1 MTTMAVNRYD
11 GNTASQNCGL
21 LITFRRTTHN
31 DRKGATLPQTLSVQA
46 AAPTASEPTPF
57 DRLRRILPEES
68 GINDQG
74 ELTIGGVAVT
84 DLTAKYGTPL
94 HIFDEHGLRRQMRR
108 LVEGLRARWPHSEV
122 LFASKSMPILAVYAI
137 AAAEGMSI
145 DVAGLGELRLAIEA
159 GVPGDRIYMHGNAKS
174 DEEIALA
181 VSHGVG
187 TIIIDGTDD
196 ITRIDAAL
204 PAGQTQRILLRVI
217 PNIDADTHA
226 TQATGGETSKFG
238 VTFDQIAEI
247 AALTKQ
253 HPNIELVGLHVHIG
267 SQILE
272 TEPFAEAVRRVTR
285 LGDFPVYDVGGGLGV
300 DYTPDDHAPTVEEYL
315 DAVVAAARDLLPAD
329 TKLIIEPGRSTVA
342 RAGITA
348 YSVVTT
354 KQTGRR
360 FVAIN
365 GGMADHLDTALTGQ
379 QYSPIIANR
388 ATAMPD
394 TTAQLVGRQCESG
407 DLFVDDAQLP
417 DPQIGDVVVLAA
429 TGAYAYTLTNNYNG
443 ALKPAVVFVG
453 DGKERLAV
461 QRETLEDLLRLH
473 RVAGEHDWSQPL

>member
-1 MTTMAVNRYD
+1 M
-11 GNTASQNCGL
+11 
-21 LITFRRTTHN
+21 
-31 DRKGATLPQTLSVQA
+31 PQTPPAPATAQA
-46 AAPTASEPTPF
+46 ASAQTPY
-57 DRLRRILPEES
+57 DRLSRILPEES
-68 GINDQG
+68 GVNEHG

-84 DLTAKYGTPL
+84 ALAEKYGTPL
-94 HIFDEHGLRRQMRR
+94 HIFDERGLRRQMRR
-108 LVEGLRARWPHSEV
+108 LVQGLRERWPNSEV
-122 LFASKSMPILAVYAI
+122 LFASKSMPIVAVYAI

-145 DVAGLGELRLAIEA
+145 DIAGLGELRLAIEA

-181 VSHGVG
+181 VAHGVG

-204 PAGQTQRILLRVI
+204 PAGQRQRILLRVI

-238 VTFDQIAEI
+238 VTFDQIAQIVEL
-247 AALTKQ
+247 ASKN
-253 HPNIELVGLHVHIG
+253 PKVELVGLHVHIG

-285 LGDFPVYDVGGGLGV
+285 LGNFPVYDVGGGLGV
-300 DYTPDDHAPTVEEYL
+300 DYTPDDHAPSVEEYL

-379 QYSPIIANR
+379 QYSPILANR
-388 ATAMPD
+388 ATVMPD

-407 DLFVDDAQLP
+407 DLFVDNAQLP
-417 DPQIGDVVVLAA
+417 NPQIGDTVVLAA

-443 ALKPAVVFVG
+443 ALRPAVVFVG

-461 QRETLEDLLRLH
+461 RRESLDDLLNLH
-473 RVAGEHDWSQPL
+473 RVAADHDWSNSL

>member
-1 MTTMAVNRYD
+1 MTQTPLTQTAGITAPALNPYD
-11 GNTASQNCGL
+11 Q
-21 LITFRRTTHN
+21 
-31 DRKGATLPQTLSVQA
+31 LS
-46 AAPTASEPTPF
+46 
-57 DRLRRILPEES
+57 RILPEES
-68 GINDQG
+68 GIDELG
-74 ELTIGGVAVT
+74 ELTIGEVSVT
-84 DLTAKYGTPL
+84 ELAAKYGTPL
-94 HIFDEHGLRRQMRR
+94 HIFDERGLRRQMRR
-108 LVEGLRARWPHSEV
+108 LTDGLRERWPNSEV
-122 LFASKSMPILAVYAI
+122 LFASKSMPIVAVYAI

-196 ITRIDAAL
+196 IDRLEAAL

-238 VTFDQIAEI
+238 VTFEQIAEI
-247 AALTKQ
+247 AERVRRT
-253 HPNIELVGLHVHIG
+253 PGVELAGLHVHIG
-267 SQILE
+267 SQILD
-272 TEPFAEAVRRVTR
+272 TDPFAEAVRRVSR
-285 LGDFPVYDVGGGLGV
+285 LGEFAVYDVGGGLGV
-300 DYTPDDHAPTVEEYL
+300 NYTPDDQAPSVEDYL
-315 DAVVAAARDLLPAD
+315 DSVVAAARELLPPQS
-329 TKLIIEPGRSTVA
+329 KLIIEPGRSTVA
-342 RAGITA
+342 RAGVTA

-354 KQTGRR
+354 KQTGRH

-388 ATAMPD
+388 PTATPD
-394 TTAQLVGRQCESG
+394 ATVQLVGRQCESG
-407 DLFVDDAQLP
+407 DLFVDNAALP
-417 DPQIGDVVVLAA
+417 SPKIGDIVVLAA
-429 TGAYAYTLTNNYNG
+429 TGAYAYTLSNNYNG
-443 ALKPAVVFVG
+443 ALRPAVVFVG

-461 QRETLEDLLRLH
+461 ERETLDDLLRLH
-473 RVAGEHDWSQPL
+473 RVAGEHDWGTPL

>member
-1 MTTMAVNRYD
+1 MPKTPPSPA
-11 GNTASQNCGL
+11 TA
-21 LITFRRTTHN
+21 
-31 DRKGATLPQTLSVQA
+31 QA
-46 AAPTASEPTPF
+46 ASAQTPY
-57 DRLRRILPEES
+57 DRLSRILPEES
-68 GINDQG
+68 GVNEHG

-84 DLTAKYGTPL
+84 ALAEKYGTPL
-94 HIFDEHGLRRQMRR
+94 HIFDERGLRRQMRR
-108 LVEGLRARWPHSEV
+108 LVQGLRERWPNSEV
-122 LFASKSMPILAVYAI
+122 LFASKSMPIVAVYAI

-145 DVAGLGELRLAIEA
+145 DIAGLGELRLAIEA

-181 VSHGVG
+181 VAHGVG

-204 PAGQTQRILLRVI
+204 PAGQRQRILLRVI

-238 VTFDQIAEI
+238 VTFDQIAQIVEL
-247 AALTKQ
+247 ARKN
-253 HPNIELVGLHVHIG
+253 PKVELVGLHVHIG

-285 LGDFPVYDVGGGLGV
+285 LGNFPVYDVGGGLGV
-300 DYTPDDHAPTVEEYL
+300 DYTPDDHAPSVEEYL

-379 QYSPIIANR
+379 QYSPILANR
-388 ATAMPD
+388 ATVMPD

-407 DLFVDDAQLP
+407 DLFVDNAQLP
-417 DPQIGDVVVLAA
+417 NPQIGDTVVLAA

-443 ALKPAVVFVG
+443 ALRPAVVFVG

-461 QRETLEDLLRLH
+461 RRESLDDLLNLH
-473 RVAGEHDWSQPL
+473 RVAADHDWSNSL

>member
-1 MTTMAVNRYD
+1 MT
-11 GNTASQNCGL
+11 
-21 LITFRRTTHN
+21 
-31 DRKGATLPQTLSVQA
+31 QTPPVH
-46 AAPTASEPTPF
+46 PTASTAQGQTPF

-68 GINDQG
+68 GVNDKG
-74 ELTIGGVAVT
+74 ELTIGGVSVRALA
-84 DLTAKYGTPL
+84 DEFGTPL
-94 HIFDEHGLRRQMRR
+94 HIFDEHGLRRQMRS
-108 LVEGLRARWPHSEV
+108 LVQGLRERWPNSEV
-122 LFASKSMPILAVYAI
+122 LFASKSMPIVAVYAI
-137 AAAEGMSI
+137 AASEGMSI

-181 VSHGVG
+181 VAHGVG
-187 TIIIDGTDD
+187 TVIIDGTDD
-196 ITRIDAAL
+196 IARLDAAL
-204 PAGQTQRILLRVI
+204 AVGQTQRILLRVI

-247 AALTKQ
+247 AKLVSHNSK
-253 HPNIELVGLHVHIG
+253 IELVGLHVHIG

-272 TEPFAEAVRRVTR
+272 TEPFAEAVRRVTS
-285 LGDFPVYDVGGGLGV
+285 LGEFPVYDVGGGLGV
-300 DYTPDDHAPTVEEYL
+300 NYTPTDHAPTVEEYL
-315 DAVVAAARDLLPAD
+315 DAVVAAARGLLPAD

-342 RAGITA
+342 RAGVTA

-379 QYSPIIANR
+379 QYSPILADR
-388 ATAMPD
+388 PTAMPD
-394 TTAQLVGRQCESG
+394 TIAQLVGRQCESG
-407 DLFVDDAQLP
+407 DLFVDNAHLP
-417 DPQIGDVVVLAA
+417 HPQIGDIVVLAA

-443 ALKPAVVFVG
+443 ALRPAVVFVG
-453 DGKERLAV
+453 GGEARLAV
-461 QRETLEDLLRLH
+461 ERESLDDLLRLH
-473 RVAGEHDWSQPL
+473 RVAAEHDWSTQI